1 MSQTRASHH
10 MTSGVLHPCLDRAM
24 KPVCPKFLYPLFI
37 GTQMIV
43 FWGITL
49 VERFAQGEFD
59 YHDEDLHTPIIWHF
73 FVSLPFYLLRATPT
87 LSTLRL
93 ISLAQALILP
103 TVITLVTNSTP
114 SPRPLVFQRVVD
126 AIREPSD
133 FGLVCGLNPLAILM
147 AVSFTPGLSCLLCL
161 LILWRLSVK
170 GNHWIGAA
178 VAAGIGL
185 LRAGVMFWV
194 IFVIGWTAHEISVSA
209 PQKLAITNY
218 YPYLFTLAVWMGFW
232 SQQSIRFQW
241 SGFYDIVSLLF
252 LRFPITPVWDI
263 YSPIMLFKRF
273 RWTGLWALTT
283 LFTYTVSGTT
293 TNNQVILVDQC
304 LPIFILR
311 LYLLF
316 LQGKENADWQERRME
331 VLEEGRGEVRLEGT
345 GVNGQLPDVTLY
357 AYGQH
362 ANQTEADASNL
373 PEQREEEHE
382 PLVGLD
388 IGEEQRTAVA
398 EENVSERERTED
410 TEVEGQEPQ
419 QRVQKMHI
427 GRIELGRYLLSIAL
441 GALIILLVG
450 NNN

>member
-1 MSQTRASHH
+1 MSQARAPHH
-10 MTSGVLHPCLDRAM
+10 MTSGLLHPYLDRAM
-24 KPVCPKFLYPLFI
+24 KPVWPKYLYPLFI

-43 FWGITL
+43 FWGITFEEKPHVHQ

-59 YHDEDLHTPIIWHF
+59 YHDEDLHMPVIWHF

-103 TVITLVTNSTP
+103 TVTTLVTNPTP
-114 SPRPLVFQRVVD
+114 SPRPPVFQRLVD
-126 AIREPSD
+126 AIRDPSD

-147 AVSFTPGLSCLLCL
+147 AVRFTPGLSCLLCL
-161 LILWRLSVK
+161 LILWRLSIK
-170 GNHWIGAA
+170 GNHWMGAA

-194 IFVIGWTAHEISVSA
+194 IFVIGWTAHEI
-209 PQKLAITNY
+209 
-218 YPYLFTLAVWMGFW
+218 
-232 SQQSIRFQW
+232 
-241 SGFYDIVSLLF
+241 
-252 LRFPITPVWDI
+252 
-263 YSPIMLFKRF
+263 MLFKRF
-273 RWTGLWALTT
+273 RWTGPWALTS

-311 LYLLF
+311 LYLLY
-316 LQGKENADWQERRME
+316 LQGKETAEWQERRME
-331 VLEEGRGEVRLEGT
+331 VLEEGRSEVRLERI
-345 GVNGQLPDVTLY
+345 GVNGRLPDITRY
-357 AYGQH
+357 AYGRLV
-362 ANQTEADASNL
+362 NQTETEASSV
-373 PEQREEEHE
+373 PEQREEEPE
-382 PLVGLD
+382 SLVGLNT
-388 IGEEQRTAVA
+388 GEEQRAAVV
-398 EENVSERERTED
+398 EEDMIERERTED

-427 GRIELGRYLLSIAL
+427 GRIELGWYLLSIAL